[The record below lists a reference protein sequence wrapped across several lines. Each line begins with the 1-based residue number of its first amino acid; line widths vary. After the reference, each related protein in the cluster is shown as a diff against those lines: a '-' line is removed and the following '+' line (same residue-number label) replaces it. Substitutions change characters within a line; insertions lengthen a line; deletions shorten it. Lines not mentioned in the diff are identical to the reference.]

1 MDEKKQAEM
10 ENFVNK
16 LIKAARKKDRKE
28 PTEAEKREIR
38 KLAEYMTV
46 MANDT
51 ED

>member
-1 MDEKKQAEM
+1 MDEKLRAEI
-10 ENFVNK
+10 EKFANK
-16 LIKAARKKDRKE
+16 LIEAARKKDNKE
-28 PTEAEKREIR
+28 PTEEEKQEIR

>member
-16 LIKAARKKDRKE
+16 LIEAARKKDGKE
-28 PTEAEKREIR
+28 PTEKEKQEIR
-38 KLAEYMTV
+38 KLAEYMTI